1 MPIYYIVF
9 SSTFFFFPADFSA
22 VWTATS
28 LVFYLWHELF
38 SHLILVIAAY
48 SRLFKLVLEA
58 VLLKWLF

>member
-9 SSTFFFFPADFSA
+9 SSTFFFFFPADFSA
-22 VWTATS
+22 LWTS